1 MAKMVGFDRCVLA
14 ALCLLAVSSGA
25 VMSADD
31 ATTAKLAMSGESTV
45 RGGLS
50 EATEDLAS
58 LNSLPRGKDEAAAA
72 AGEDVSSV
80 DSAVAGRRANV
91 EQEATLEF
99 KAFIE
104 KHKKSH
110 KYCPGL
116 AEDKL
121 CVEALLG

>member
-50 EATEDLAS
+50 EATEALAS

>member
-1 MAKMVGFDRCVLA
+1 MVGFDRCVLA
-14 ALCLLAVSSGA
+14 ALCLFAVSSGA

-31 ATTAKLAMSGESTV
+31 ATTAKLAMSGKSTV

-72 AGEDVSSV
+72 AGEAVSSV
-80 DSAVAGRRANV
+80 DSAAVGGGHANV